1 MKVHAGQLKRA
12 LQLLMTAKRPVFLIG
27 GGVNVSGAN
36 EAMTR
41 LAEQTWVPVNTKE
54 RGESFREMGYSLTV
68 IAKVC
73 IFREER

>member
-1 MKVHAGQLKRA
+1 MKRA

-27 GGVNVSGAN
+27 GGVNVSGTN

-41 LAEQTWVPVNTKE
+41 LAEQPRVPVNTKE
-54 RGESFREMGYSLTV
+54 RGESFREMGYGLTV

-73 IFREER
+73 IFRDERWN